1 VRQRF
6 LSLTRRAIAGELDA
20 WDAEPT
26 RDLALLLHEQRPDAS
41 AAVTAAGC
49 DGDQKLPAV
58 TARSITIGAATCV
71 FHKDRGIL
79 RVEVLP

>member
-26 RDLALLLHEQRPDAS
+26 RDLALLRWLLQR
-41 AAVTAAGC
+41 
-49 DGDQKLPAV
+49 
-58 TARSITIGAATCV
+58 
-71 FHKDRGIL
+71 
-79 RVEVLP
+79 